1 MSKTLQKAGI
11 KALAAKRLSLITPCA
26 VACML
31 VLLPAYAGRCGGGLL
46 RWVGAVFFI
55 GPFAGP
61 EPGGAWRVL
70 AFATW
75 LAVAWLIAK
84 SGKPSHRFRAA
95 SLLLAPPLSICVFN
109 AVFDVGGAPPGIAPT
124 AVVALIGALFYEIS
138 LACKWS
144 RLTLAGVTFAAC
156 AVYGA
161 ATSLGLWGAFVAA
174 LAMAAVQ
181 VAWSGVEINVSRL
194 TSASRRREFQY
205 R

>member
-1 MSKTLQKAGI
+1 MTKKLQKAGI
-11 KALAAKRLSLITPCA
+11 KILAAKRLSLITPCA
-26 VACML
+26 VACIL

-46 RWVGAVFFI
+46 SRAGAVFFVE
-55 GPFAGP
+55 PFAGSGP
-61 EPGGAWRVL
+61 AGGWQGL
-70 AFATW
+70 AFAAW
-75 LAVAWLIAK
+75 LALAWLIAK
-84 SGKPSHRFRAA
+84 SHRPNHRFRVA

-109 AVFDVGGAPPGIAPT
+109 AVFDVGGAPPNIAPT

-156 AVYGA
+156 AGYGV

-181 VAWSGVEINVSRL
+181 IAWSGMEINVSRL